1 MTPSYLLA
9 LLPPPA
15 LAARVA
21 AFREAHA
28 LRDAAATPHITVKAR
43 SGLAPDLGWAA
54 TARGAVAAHPPVRV
68 QVGGPAV
75 FRNGTALYLTVQSAD
90 AVALHLALLAAL
102 RPPQRFGYEGP
113 HMTPHLSVALARRGT
128 DLSALLD
135 AARTAFADL
144 EAQPLAFTAAE
155 VALLR
160 KPGPGGVYLP
170 AESWP
175 LASQTSAAPST
186 AAQPT
191 GEGGA
196 A

>member
-15 LAARVA
+15 LAARIA
-21 AFREAHA
+21 AFREVHA

-43 SGLAPDLGWAA
+43 SGLAPDLGWADA
-54 TARGAVAAHPPVRV
+54 ARSAVAAQPPVRA
-68 QVGGPAV
+68 QIGGPAV

-113 HMTPHLSVALARRGT
+113 HMTPHLSVALARRGS

-135 AARTAFADL
+135 AARATFADL
-144 EAQPLAFTAAE
+144 EAGAEPGPLAFTARE

-160 KPGPGGVYLP
+160 KAGPGGVYLP

-175 LASQTSAAPST
+175 LGVAR
-186 AAQPT
+186 
-191 GEGGA
+191 EGGGA
-196 A
+196 

>member
-9 LLPPPA
+9 LLPPPV

-43 SGLAPDLGWAA
+43 SGLAPDLGWAEA
-54 TARGAVAAHPPVRV
+54 ARVAVAAQPPVRV
-68 QVGGPAV
+68 RVGGPAV

-102 RPPQRFGYEGP
+102 RPPQRFGYEGA

-135 AARTAFADL
+135 AARTTFADL
-144 EAQPLAFTAAE
+144 EAGALTFTAPE

-170 AESWP
+170 AASWP
-175 LASQTSAAPST
+175 L
-186 AAQPT
+186 
-191 GEGGA
+191 GGA
-196 A
+196 AEPGESEGVGGA